1 MFSYINERKALISE
15 FIADYLQQKSK
26 ELSAVN
32 VWGKDVSERVNS
44 FTKDG
49 KMIRGAL
56 ILFSHEMCGN
66 HNQRYALR
74 SAAAIELLQSYLLIH
89 DDIMDRDKFRRG
101 NPSIFHQYS
110 LMFPNLPN
118 DQSEHFGTSMGICA
132 GDVSI
137 FLALNLLLD
146 DKSDPHIK
154 NSVMEL
160 FFREMTLVGFGQMQ
174 DIYFGVSNKIPE
186 TKDVI
191 DLYTYKTSRYTF
203 SLPLKAGALISG
215 DTVNAEIL
223 FNIGIKLGIIF
234 QIRDDELGLFGESDK
249 IGKVAGSDVR
259 EGKMTIFM
267 TELFPSLQSDEKEKI
282 LSFFGKETAGADD
295 IIYLRNI
302 IDNKGIR
309 DKVELIKKKL
319 SDECSELIA
328 SMHVAE
334 NYKDMI
340 YKLLEYNLTREK

>member
-1 MFSYINERKALISE
+1 MFSYINEKKVLISQ
-15 FIADYLQQKSK
+15 FIEEHLLQKSA

-32 VWGKDVSERVNS
+32 IWGKDVSERVNS

-56 ILFSHEMCGN
+56 VLFANDMCGN
-66 HNQRYALR
+66 QNQNYALR

-110 LMFPNLPN
+110 LMLSGIPAE
-118 DQSEHFGTSMGICA
+118 QTEHFGASMGICA
-132 GDVSI
+132 GDVVI
-137 FLALNLLLD
+137 FLALGLLLD
-146 DKSDPHIK
+146 DAVDHNVT
-154 NSVMEL
+154 NSVMDL

-174 DIYFGVSNKIPE
+174 DIYFGVSQKIPE

-203 SLPLKAGALISG
+203 SLPLKAGALIAG

-234 QIRDDELGLFGESDK
+234 QIRDDELGLFGESEK

-259 EGKMTIFM
+259 EGKMTIYM
-267 TELFPSLQSDEKEKI
+267 AELFPSLEPAEREKI
-282 LSFFGKETAGADD
+282 SSFFGKETAGIED
-295 IIYLRNI
+295 ILYLRNI
-302 IDNKGIR
+302 IKDKRIYE
-309 DKVELIKKKL
+309 KVELIKKNL
-319 SDECSELIA
+319 SVECSGLIE
-328 SMHVAE
+328 SMNVAKE
-334 NYKDMI
+334 YKDMI
-340 YKLLEYNLTREK
+340 FKLLEYNLTRDK

>member
-1 MFSYINERKALISE
+1 MFSYINERKALISKFVE
-15 FIADYLQQKSK
+15 DYLSIKSK
-26 ELSAVN
+26 ELSAIN
-32 VWGKDVSERVNS
+32 TWGKDVPERVNS

-56 ILFSHEMCGN
+56 VLFAHDMCGKRN
-66 HNQRYALR
+66 PEYALR
-74 SAAAIELLQSYLLIH
+74 CAAAIEILQSYLLIH

-110 LMFPNLPN
+110 LMLPEIPA
-118 DQSEHFGTSMGICA
+118 DQAEHFGSSMGICA

-137 FLALNLLLD
+137 FLALDLILD
-146 DKSDPHIK
+146 NNPGSNELKSIMK
-154 NSVMEL
+154 L
-160 FFREMTLVGFGQMQ
+160 FFQEMVFVGLGQMQ
-174 DIYFGVSNKIPE
+174 DIYFGASMKIPDS
-186 TKDVI
+186 KDVI

-215 DTVNAEIL
+215 DSVNAEIL

-267 TELFPSLQSDEKEKI
+267 TELFPLLSSVEKEK
-282 LSFFGKETAGADD
+282 LYTFFGKESAGNDD
-295 IIYLRNI
+295 IVYLRNI
-302 IDNKGIR
+302 IEDKQVR
-309 DKVELIKKKL
+309 DKVEKIKKKL
-319 SDECSELIA
+319 SNECSDLVESLNA
-328 SMHVAE
+328 AE
-334 NYKDMI
+334 EQKNMI

>member
-1 MFSYINERKALISE
+1 MFSYINEKKALISE
-15 FIADYLQQKSK
+15 FIEDYLLKKSN
-26 ELSAVN
+26 EFSAVN
-32 VWGKDVSERVNS
+32 TWGKDVSERVNS

-56 ILFSHEMCGN
+56 ILFSHDMCGN
-66 HNQRYALR
+66 HNHGYALR
-74 SAAAIELLQSYLLIH
+74 SAAAIEILQSYLLIH

-110 LMFPNLPN
+110 MMIPDMPA
-118 DQSEHFGTSMGICA
+118 DQAEHFGASMGICA
-132 GDVSI
+132 GDVAI
-137 FLALNLLLD
+137 FLALGLLLD
-146 DKSDPHIK
+146 DASDNAVK

-174 DIYFGVSNKIPE
+174 DIYFGVSRKIPE

-203 SLPLKAGALISG
+203 SLPLKVGALISG
-215 DTVNAEIL
+215 DTVNADIL

-267 TELFPSLQSDEKEKI
+267 TELLPLLQSDEKEKI
-282 LSFFGKETAGADD
+282 YSFFGKETAKVDD

-302 IDNKGIR
+302 IENMGVR
-309 DKVELIKKKL
+309 GKVEVIKKKL
-319 SDECSELIA
+319 SDECSDMIE
-328 SMHVAE
+328 SMNVAE

-340 YKLLEYNLTREK
+340 YKLLEYNLTRDK

>member
-1 MFSYINERKALISE
+1 MFSYINERKTSVIE
-15 FIADYLQQKSK
+15 FIEEYLQVKST

-32 VWGKDVSERVNS
+32 VWGKDVPERINS

-56 ILFSHEMCGN
+56 VLFSHDMCGN
-66 HNQRYALR
+66 SNQHYAMR
-74 SAAAIELLQSYLLIH
+74 CAAAIELLQSYLLIH

-110 LMFPNLPN
+110 LMLPES
-118 DQSEHFGTSMGICA
+118 QAESAEHFGASMGICA

-137 FLALNLLLD
+137 FLALDLMLGGDTGNDL
-146 DKSDPHIK
+146 K
-154 NSVMEL
+154 NSIMEL
-160 FFREMTLVGFGQMQ
+160 FFREMTLVGLGQMQ
-174 DIYFGVSNKIPE
+174 DIYFGASKEIPAS
-186 TKDVI
+186 KDVI

-203 SLPLKAGALISG
+203 SLPLKAGALICG
-215 DTVNAEIL
+215 DSFNADIL

-267 TELFPSLQSDEKEKI
+267 TELFPLLGHDERKK
-282 LSFFGKETAGADD
+282 LNSFFGKETAQTDD
-295 IIYLRNI
+295 IAYLRNI
-302 IDNKGIR
+302 IHDKGVR
-309 DKVELIKKKL
+309 DKIERIKKKL
-319 SDECSELIA
+319 SEECSVLVESMNA
-328 SMHVAE
+328 SE
-334 NYKDMI
+334 DYKLMI
-340 YKLLEYNLTREK
+340 LKLLEYNLTREK

>member
-1 MFSYINERKALISE
+1 
-15 FIADYLQQKSK
+15 
-26 ELSAVN
+26 
-32 VWGKDVSERVNS
+32 
-44 FTKDG
+44 
-49 KMIRGAL
+49 
-56 ILFSHEMCGN
+56 
-66 HNQRYALR
+66 
-74 SAAAIELLQSYLLIH
+74 
-89 DDIMDRDKFRRG
+89 
-101 NPSIFHQYS
+101 
-110 LMFPNLPN
+110 
-118 DQSEHFGTSMGICA
+118 
-132 GDVSI
+132 
-137 FLALNLLLD
+137 
-146 DKSDPHIK
+146 DPHIK

>member
-1 MFSYINERKALISE
+1 MFSYINERKTLISE
-15 FIADYLQQKSK
+15 FIEDYLLQKSS

-32 VWGKDVSERVNS
+32 TWGKDVSERVNS

-56 ILFSHEMCGN
+56 ILFAHEMCGN
-66 HNQRYALR
+66 KNQNYALR

-110 LMFPNLPN
+110 LMLPDIPA
-118 DQSEHFGTSMGICA
+118 DQAEHFGASMGICA
-132 GDVSI
+132 GDVAI
-137 FLALNLLLD
+137 FLALGLLLD
-146 DKSDPHIK
+146 ETFDNNVK

-174 DIYFGVSNKIPE
+174 DIYFGVSQKIPE

-203 SLPLKAGALISG
+203 SLPLKVGALISG

-223 FNIGIKLGIIF
+223 FSIGIKLGIIF

-267 TELFPSLQSDEKEKI
+267 TELFPLLQPDESEKI
-282 LSFFGKETAGADD
+282 FSFFGKETAKIED

-302 IDNKGIR
+302 IENKGVRGKI
-309 DKVELIKKKL
+309 ELIKKKL
-319 SDECSELIA
+319 SEECSDLIK
-328 SMHVAE
+328 SMNVAD

-340 YKLLEYNLTREK
+340 YKLLEYNLTRDK